1 MNLLERF
8 KVFLDTQGLL
18 VASERELIYGN
29 PYPTDEVIEAAYAR
43 DSSTITTLLP
53 HALPHKDTKEPGIA
67 VDKASTQ
74 GNTYNY
80 HVLPGGN

>member
-29 PYPTDEVIEAAYAR
+29 P
-43 DSSTITTLLP
+43 LP
-53 HALPHKDTKEPGIA
+53 HRRGHRSRLRTRQLNDYDAPATCTPA
-67 VDKASTQ
+67 Q
-74 GNTYNY
+74 G
-80 HVLPGGN
+80 HQRAGDSG